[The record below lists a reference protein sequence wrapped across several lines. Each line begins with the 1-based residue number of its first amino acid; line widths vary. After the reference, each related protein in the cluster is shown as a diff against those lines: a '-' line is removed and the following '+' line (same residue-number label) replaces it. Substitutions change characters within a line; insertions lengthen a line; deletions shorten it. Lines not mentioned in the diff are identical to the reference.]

1 MPSRNYLLDR
11 YRSLVPQLPGNSRR
25 FDPPRGGVPGNARLP
40 DEGWTLRR
48 LTRAFFTR
56 LPQQVAKSGE
66 HKVCALVTPGIG
78 RFGFTA
84 VAHPYTGTYGVLQQ
98 VAEHRADVVVNDR
111 GDVADLRY
119 VVYVLNELS
128 EFVLQAHEMD
138 KFQTRV

>member
-1 MPSRNYLLDR
+1 MKVRTTPLFCRPQGWSLLNFK
-11 YRSLVPQLPGNSRR
+11 L
-25 FDPPRGGVPGNARLP
+25 
-40 DEGWTLRR
+40 
-48 LTRAFFTR
+48 
-56 LPQQVAKSGE
+56 QVAKSGE

-119 VVYVLNELS
+119 VVYVLNEVSDTSFFL
-128 EFVLQAHEMD
+128 
-138 KFQTRV
+138 